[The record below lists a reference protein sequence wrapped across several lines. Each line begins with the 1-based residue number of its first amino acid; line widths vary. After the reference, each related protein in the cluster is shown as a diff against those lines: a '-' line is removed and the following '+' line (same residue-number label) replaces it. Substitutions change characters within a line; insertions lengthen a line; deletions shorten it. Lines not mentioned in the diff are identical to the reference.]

1 MKAKITLIFRDEM
14 VDELKDM
21 FGIEDYSKIPDV
33 IKGLL
38 ASSIKAENDDSALD
52 DLTVEMID

>member
-1 MKAKITLIFRDEM
+1 MKAKVTLIFRDEM

-38 ASSIKAENDDSALD
+38 ASSIKAENDDGALD

>member
-38 ASSIKAENDDSALD
+38 ASSIKAENDDGALD
-52 DLTVEMID
+52 DLTVEMVD